1 MVIKRK
7 TIFLISLVILLV
19 IVGYI
24 NHQLTKQSLLNS
36 SNDYQSYEEYE
47 LANLDIQED
56 NNIVETSADNNL
68 ENSANIDDI
77 DESQIVDS
85 KDYEVSQLLNQT
97 NDIIEETIVKEESLK
112 SSNYFIEYRLSRDK
126 LRASLIERLNEII
139 NNEKTSDEIRKEAQQ
154 EIIRIGNTT
163 ELELYIE
170 SLIKAKGFEDA
181 LVFLKDDSA
190 RVVVS
195 TDELMEQDVMK
206 ILEIIKN
213 ETNIDPS
220 NIKIMKKF

>member
-77 DESQIVDS
+77 DESQIVA
-85 KDYEVSQLLNQT
+85 T
-97 NDIIEETIVKEESLK
+97 
-112 SSNYFIEYRLSRDK
+112 F
-126 LRASLIERLNEII
+126 
-139 NNEKTSDEIRKEAQQ
+139 
-154 EIIRIGNTT
+154 
-163 ELELYIE
+163 
-170 SLIKAKGFEDA
+170 
-181 LVFLKDDSA
+181 
-190 RVVVS
+190 
-195 TDELMEQDVMK
+195 
-206 ILEIIKN
+206 
-213 ETNIDPS
+213 
-220 NIKIMKKF
+220 